1 MVGSAR
7 SARPVAERLLDDFAS
22 MREVVG
28 RRYRRLLDEGGPLP
42 ELVVIDGGRGQLSS
56 AYDAFESLGLSNL
69 MAIGLAKKEELV
81 YTRDAID
88 PLILDVGSPALRLLQ
103 RLRDEAHRVAV
114 TYHRRSRSSRDFRSE
129 LQDIPGIGAV
139 RRRALLTRLGSLAKI
154 RRASREELVP
164 VIGAKAAD
172 AVLNHFAA
180 GGG

>member
-1 MVGSAR
+1 
-7 SARPVAERLLDDFAS
+7 
-22 MREVVG
+22 
-28 RRYRRLLDEGGPLP
+28 
-42 ELVVIDGGRGQLSS
+42 
-56 AYDAFESLGLSNL
+56 
-69 MAIGLAKKEELV
+69 MAVGLAKKEELV

-139 RRRALLTRLGSLAKI
+139 RRRALLTRIGSLAKI

-172 AVLNHFAA
+172 AVLNHFAT